1 MGFARIEAE
10 GGVLE
15 NERVRLRLVR
25 RDGAWHEVIEARNGA
40 WEQVAESAAE
50 TAGPLDAVLQY
61 QEAIVLCGHGAEVSI
76 SLAGRDGDRTVRTRV
91 TLRDGEATL
100 RYLAV
105 EELEAHRSQRSFMAR
120 YRFTA
125 ACPDFSW
132 APHLRPRHNDV
143 VGQFAFKSPA
153 IIMQE
158 KTRLVALIAD
168 VATIEAGGAQ
178 PVCLEPDVR
187 PGDGRGALLG
197 YGFKQH
203 APHGLIFFRHDPLSS
218 AELPAGRREL
228 GYLVQVSASAEPGYG
243 YREVV
248 RTLWREF
255 GSRSFGQ
262 VHPQVMPMDRY
273 GDYAL
278 NYALPE
284 LWRDMNGEGVARGG
298 MLMGIKFPNDIWFH
312 FFFNHLHTAFG
323 LHWMGERRQRPDL
336 VEKARRIK
344 ELCLSA
350 PAREGA
356 FPAIHSHQIINGI
369 RRERWIPHAHWVGG
383 TIPYQTQIPP
393 PPDQPAYS
401 TMDLAWTAFWMLRWN
416 QEIEQ
421 DPRLLERAAA
431 CGDLLLRSQ
440 LRSGAIP
447 VWLHHDTLEPLE
459 LLRESPSAAAGG
471 LLLAKLHEV
480 TGEDRYLQGAMRVA
494 EFMERRVMPQRW
506 ADYESFFDS
515 CGKAFDLFDPYS
527 GQTPQNTF
535 PMFWTAELGKAL
547 FRATREPRYL
557 MQAERAA
564 DYLLLFQGVWS
575 PPYLT
580 VKGFGSIGIGNG
592 HTGWNDARAGIFAPG
607 IAEFYELTGN
617 DEYLARGV
625 AAMRAPL
632 ALMYVPEN
640 EAVSSV
646 FDKGP
651 LGYADE
657 CYAHRGKDARLG
669 PSTFDFSVGYA
680 LMAFEELV
688 PRYGSAVVDLENGR
702 GVGIDGCSVD
712 SVDVSNNRVR
722 VTLNDRVQR
731 EVPPDIRVRGQQAR
745 KFDVDVVGE

>member
-1 MGFARIEAE
+1 MGVARIEAE
-10 GGVLE
+10 VGVLE

-25 RDGAWHEVIEARNGA
+25 RSGVWHEVIEAHDGDWRQIIEGL
-40 WEQVAESAAE
+40 AEPDSAL
-50 TAGPLDAVLQY
+50 AGLPQY
-61 QEAIVLCGHGAEVSI
+61 QEATVLSGAGAEVSV
-76 SLAGRDGDRTVRTRV
+76 SLSGRQGERTVRTQV
-91 TLRDGEATL
+91 TLRDGESVL
-100 RYLAV
+100 RYRAV
-105 EELEAHRSQRSFMAR
+105 EELGAPRSQQSFMAQ
-120 YRFTA
+120 YRFTGTR
-125 ACPDFSW
+125 PDFSW
-132 APHLRPRHNDV
+132 TPHLRPRHNDV

-153 IIMQE
+153 IIMQAD
-158 KTRLVALIAD
+158 TRLVAMIAD
-168 VATIEAGGAQ
+168 VETIRANGTQ
-178 PVCLEPDVR
+178 PVCLEPDVE
-187 PGDGRGALLG
+187 PGNGKGAVLA
-197 YGFKQH
+197 YGFKHH
-203 APHGLIFFRHDPLSS
+203 APHGLIFFRHDPQSS
-218 AELPAGRREL
+218 AEIPAGRREL
-228 GYLVQVSASAEPGYG
+228 GYLLQVSASAEPGYG

-255 GSRSFGQ
+255 GSRSFAQ
-262 VHPQVMPMDRY
+262 VDPQVMPIDRY

-284 LWRDMNGEGVARGG
+284 LWRDMPSDGVARGG

-323 LHWMGERRQRPDL
+323 LHLMGQRRQRPDL

-350 PAREGA
+350 PTRDGA

-393 PPDQPAYS
+393 PPDQPAFS
-401 TMDLAWTAFWMLRWN
+401 TMDLAWTAYWMIRWDE
-416 QEIEQ
+416 EIEQ
-421 DPRLLERAAA
+421 DSRLLDRATA

-447 VWLHHDTLEPLE
+447 VWLHHETLEPLE
-459 LLRESPSAAAGG
+459 LLRESPSAAASG
-471 LLLAKLHEV
+471 LLLAKLYEV
-480 TGEDRYLQGAMRVA
+480 TGESRFLEGAVRVA
-494 EFMERRVMPQRW
+494 EFIESRVMPQRW

-535 PMFWTAELGKAL
+535 PMFWTAEMGKVL
-547 FRATREPRYL
+547 FRTTREARYRR
-557 MQAERAA
+557 QAERAV

-580 VKGFGSIGIGNG
+580 VKGFGSVGIGNG

-688 PRYGSAVVDLENGR
+688 PRYGSAVVDPENGR
-702 GVGIDGCSVD
+702 GVGIDGCSVQ
-712 SVDVSNNRVR
+712 SVEVVNNRVR
-722 VTLNDRVQR
+722 VTLKDRVQR
-731 EVPPDIRVRGQQAR
+731 QSPPDIRLRGEAAHNV
-745 KFDVDVVGE
+745 DVDLLRA